1 MLLRIVHHTRY
12 HYQTPV
18 LLAQHLAHLRPLEWQ
33 GQQVLEHH
41 LSVSPEPAQLQQGLD
56 AFGNWRCFFA
66 LQSAHQTLDVGANS
80 LVQTCPP
87 APLPDSPPW
96 ETVCEGFR
104 YHAGARYLPASEFQF
119 ASPYVPR
126 DEAFAA
132 FARPVFTPGRPLLQA
147 CEALCSKIHHE
158 LQYETA
164 STQVNTPA
172 LEALAQGKGVC
183 QDFAHIMIGCLRSLG
198 LAARYVSGYL
208 LTQPPPGRARL
219 IGADASHAWVSVW
232 CDGAWHDFDPTNDRC
247 GSPSPGEDYVTL
259 TLGRDFG
266 DVSPLRGVIQG
277 GGAHQLQVDVTVAP
291 PDEYRRLTATQ
302 PIAGAA
308 GAADA
313 AQDAA
318 NESAATNRAT
328 TDAPDA
334 TGTDSASAG

>member
-12 HYQTPV
+12 RYQAPV
-18 LLAQHLAHLRPLEWQ
+18 LLAQHLAHLRPLERP
-33 GQQVLEHH
+33 GQQLLEHH
-41 LSVSPEPAQLQQGLD
+41 LLISPEPAQLEQGLD
-56 AFGNWRCFFA
+56 VFGNWRCFFA
-66 LQSAHQTLDVGANS
+66 LQSAHEQLDVSADS
-80 LVQTCPP
+80 LVRTTPP

-96 ETVCEGFR
+96 EQVREGFR
-104 YHAGARYLPASEFQF
+104 YQAGARYEPATEFTF
-119 ASPYVPR
+119 ASPYVPL

-132 FARPVFTPGRPLLQA
+132 FAQPVFTPGRPLLEA
-147 CEALCSKIHHE
+147 CEALCHRIHTE

-172 LEALAQGKGVC
+172 LQALAQGKGVC

-208 LTQPPPGRARL
+208 LTQPPPGQPRL

-232 CDGAWHDFDPTNDRC
+232 CEGRWHDFDPTNDRC

-277 GGAHQLQVDVTVAP
+277 GGSHSLQVEVTVAP
-291 PDEYRRLTATQ
+291 PDEYASLTA
-302 PIAGAA
+302 
-308 GAADA
+308 
-313 AQDAA
+313 
-318 NESAATNRAT
+318 S
-328 TDAPDA
+328 
-334 TGTDSASAG
+334 